1 MPQNGNVVLGV
12 EPYRGAATQ
21 AAHREHRIVGAYIIG
36 FLDTAMTTIIA
47 PSLTGLAGLVMLV
60 VVLLV
65 RPRGLFGR
73 ATSS

>member
-1 MPQNGNVVLGV
+1 MGLEPMVLSFSIVVLGGLGSL
-12 EPYRGAATQ
+12 RGS
-21 AAHREHRIVGAYIIG
+21 IVGAYIIG

-73 ATSS
+73 ATSY